1 MKLLEK
7 VAKGSK
13 RLGKSG
19 LISLCTGVLISIL
32 WILPA
37 FAQHEIKTVD
47 GLKVMLGVIPVQ
59 EIKEHPEKHHAIEMH
74 GGPTGTHHLLI
85 HLEDEKTGKGISNAF
100 VTVTIHNP
108 HGKKIIRALEP
119 MTINGIMD
127 FGNYF
132 DLSDVGKYHIE
143 ILIRLE
149 KGETR
154 EAFFIIE
161 REPGH

>member
-13 RLGKSG
+13 RLGKSD

-59 EIKEHPEKHHAIEMH
+59 EIKE
-74 GGPTGTHHLLI
+74 
-85 HLEDEKTGKGISNAF
+85 DEG
-100 VTVTIHNP
+100 
-108 HGKKIIRALEP
+108 L
-119 MTINGIMD
+119 
-127 FGNYF
+127 
-132 DLSDVGKYHIE
+132 
-143 ILIRLE
+143 
-149 KGETR
+149 
-154 EAFFIIE
+154 
-161 REPGH
+161 